1 MQNLTRNPLL
11 LAGGHEYCEA
21 MPSAQDLE
29 AAFGARVDGA
39 VDKVGGLLPV
49 EWSVE
54 LRHTMRGLIED
65 AYAAGAAQ
73 VQTADAELRRA
84 F

>member
-1 MQNLTRNPLL
+1 
-11 LAGGHEYCEA
+11 
-21 MPSAQDLE
+21 MPSAHELE
-29 AAFGARVDGA
+29 DVFGARVDGA

-49 EWSVE
+49 EWSME
-54 LRHTMRGLIED
+54 LRQVMRNLVHD

-73 VQTADAELRRA
+73 VQTADAELRRS

>member
-1 MQNLTRNPLL
+1 
-11 LAGGHEYCEA
+11 
-21 MPSAQDLE
+21 MPSSHELE
-29 AAFGARVDGA
+29 TVFGARVDGA

-49 EWSVE
+49 EWSTE
-54 LRHTMRGLIED
+54 LRRTMRVLIED

-73 VQTADAELRRA
+73 VQSADAELRRS